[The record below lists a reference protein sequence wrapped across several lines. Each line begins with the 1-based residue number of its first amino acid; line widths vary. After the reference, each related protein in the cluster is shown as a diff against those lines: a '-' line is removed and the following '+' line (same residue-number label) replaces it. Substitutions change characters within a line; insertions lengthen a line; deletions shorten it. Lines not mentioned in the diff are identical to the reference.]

1 MAIKKKAAKKV
12 VSKTAPAKAA
22 PAKAKKAPAKAASN
36 EKAAK
41 PVKKVAGKA
50 APAKAAPAKAVTA
63 KAGKPAAKPEKPA
76 AQKASA
82 KSASAPKAEKS
93 TLAGAVV
100 EGKKAPTF
108 SLADQTGK
116 TVSSSELAG
125 KPYVLYFYPKDN
137 TPGCTMEA
145 CDFRD
150 SFARFNKEKVRVFG
164 VSPDSSKSHAGFAAK
179 FELPFTLLA
188 DTDKSLVNAYG
199 VWVKKLNYG
208 REYMGVE
215 RSTFLVGADGN
226 VAKVWRNVRVKG
238 HVDAVLG
245 EAAKL

>member
-1 MAIKKKAAKKV
+1 MATKKKAEKKV
-12 VSKTAPAKAA
+12 VS
-22 PAKAKKAPAKAASN
+22 
-36 EKAAK
+36 
-41 PVKKVAGKA
+41 KA
-50 APAKAAPAKAVTA
+50 APAKAAPAKAASAKVA
-63 KAGKPAAKPEKPA
+63 KAPAKAAPAKEAKAAANAKKAEPAAKAAKPVTKSKAAPA
-76 AQKASA
+76 AAKAAAKA
-82 KSASAPKAEKS
+82 KSAPAPKAEKS
-93 TLAGAVV
+93 APAGAVA
-100 EGKKAPTF
+100 EGKKAPAF
-108 SLADQTGK
+108 SLADQSGK
-116 TVSSSELAG
+116 AVSSAELAG

-137 TPGCTMEA
+137 TPGCTTEA

-150 SFARFNKEKVRVFG
+150 SFARFNKAKVRVFG

-188 DTDKSLVNAYG
+188 DTDKALVNAYG

-238 HVDAVLG
+238 HVDAVLA

>member
-1 MAIKKKAAKKV
+1 MATKKKAAKKV
-12 VSKTAPAKAA
+12 VSKAAPANAAPAKVKKAPAKAA
-22 PAKAKKAPAKAASN
+22 PA
-36 EKAAK
+36 EKAEK
-41 PVKKVAGKA
+41 PAKKVA
-50 APAKAAPAKAVTA
+50 AKAAPAKATKPAA
-63 KAGKPAAKPEKPA
+63 KAEKPAAKPEKSA
-76 AQKASA
+76 AKKVSA

-93 TLAGAVV
+93 TLVGAVV

-188 DTDKSLVNAYG
+188 DTDKALVNAYG
-199 VWVKKLNYG
+199 VWVKKQNYG

-238 HVDAVLG
+238 HVDSVLG